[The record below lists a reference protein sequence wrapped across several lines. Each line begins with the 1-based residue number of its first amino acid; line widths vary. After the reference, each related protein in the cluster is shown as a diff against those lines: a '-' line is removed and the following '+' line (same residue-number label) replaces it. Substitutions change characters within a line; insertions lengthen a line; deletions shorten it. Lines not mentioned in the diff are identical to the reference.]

1 MAAKKGDNSVGEAGK
16 LLAGYVERIER
27 LQSEIDELKESQKE
41 VFEQAKGKGLSVKVM
56 KAVLRRRR
64 MKPEDRKEI
73 DELLDVYEH
82 ALETML
88 S

>member
-1 MAAKKGDNSVGEAGK
+1 MTAKKGDNSVGEAGK
-16 LLAGYVERIER
+16 ILVAAVERIER

-41 VFEQAKGKGLSVKVM
+41 VFEQSKSKGLSVKVM

-73 DELLDVYEH
+73 DDLLDTYEH